1 MADGLL
7 DVCIFPKSRPL
18 DLLWYLQAVLLG
30 GPQSL
35 PDVSYLQVPELK
47 VEADKPVALEVDGEY
62 SGETPVTFRVERKA
76 LEVIV
81 P

>member
-1 MADGLL
+1 
-7 DVCIFPKSRPL
+7 
-18 DLLWYLQAVLLG
+18 
-30 GPQSL
+30 
-35 PDVSYLQVPELK
+35 
-47 VEADKPVALEVDGEY
+47 VDGEY

>member
-1 MADGLL
+1 
-7 DVCIFPKSRPL
+7 
-18 DLLWYLQAVLLG
+18 
-30 GPQSL
+30 
-35 PDVSYLQVPELK
+35 
-47 VEADKPVALEVDGEY
+47 VALEVDGEY